1 MYYKGILQFKIHRK
15 AKERGLREKAMN
27 KTLKGQNTTLVPSEY
42 HFQNEQT
49 LTTFSVLVFN
59 LLKVPNLKREN
70 PVGPT

>member
-1 MYYKGILQFKIHRK
+1 
-15 AKERGLREKAMN
+15 MN